1 MQTRAAV
8 LRQTNAPMTIETIAV
23 GPLAP
28 GDVLVRIRAAS
39 LCHTD
44 LEAIEGQL
52 AVQLP
57 AVLGHEAAGEI
68 AEVGAEV
75 TTLKRG
81 DRVVLSWNPHCGH
94 CFYCERAQPILCA
107 QFLANGPLAFHFDG
121 KPRLSC
127 DAVPVHQLM
136 YLGGFA
142 EYCVVPSQSAIRVP
156 DAMPFDRAALLG
168 CGVMTGVGAATRIAD
183 LRWGSVALVIGCGAV
198 GLSAIQGCRLAG
210 AGAIVA
216 CDPNPVR
223 RQLAGAFGATHTAP
237 PADSAH
243 TAPQG
248 DPAIELVRLLTD
260 GRGADVVIEAAGAP
274 AGFRLS
280 VEAVRPGGQVV
291 WLGKTGV
298 AEQLAFRWGSLMQ
311 EKRITRSSY
320 GGARPQQDF
329 PLLAQAYLDGRLNL
343 DGMISARIRLEDIND
358 GFAALKRGETVRSVI
373 MMEGAA

>member
-1 MQTRAAV
+1 MVQARTVQARAAV
-8 LRQTNAPMTIETIAV
+8 LRQTNAPMTIETIEV
-23 GPLAP
+23 GPLAA
-28 GDVLVRIRAAS
+28 GDVLVRVRAAS

-52 AVQLP
+52 PVKLP
-57 AVLGHEAAGEI
+57 AVLGHEAAGEVVAV
-68 AEVGAEV
+68 AEDVARPGV
-75 TTLKRG
+75 G

-94 CFYCERAQPILCA
+94 CFYCERAQPILCV
-107 QFLANGPLAFHFDG
+107 QFLSNGPQAFHFDG

-142 EYCVVPSQSAIRVP
+142 EYCVVPAQSAVRVP

-168 CGVMTGVGAATRIAD
+168 CGVMTGVGAATRIAE
-183 LRWGSVALVIGCGAV
+183 LRWGGVALVIGCGAV

-210 AGAIVA
+210 AGAIIA
-216 CDPNPVR
+216 CDPDPAR
-223 RQLAGAFGATHTAP
+223 RQLASALGATHAVAPDEAETVALARSLTA
-237 PADSAH
+237 
-243 TAPQG
+243 
-248 DPAIELVRLLTD
+248 

-280 VEAVRPGGQVV
+280 LEAVRPGGQVV

-298 AEQLAFRWGSLMQ
+298 GEQVGFRWGSLMQ

-320 GGARPQQDF
+320 GGARPAQDF
-329 PLLAQAYLDGRLNL
+329 PLLARAYLDGRLNL
-343 DGMISARIRLEDIND
+343 YDMISARIGLEDINE

-373 MMEGAA
+373 MLGGEA